1 MAAIANLL
9 VDQGATF
16 TSTVTVFNTD
26 DTLFTLT
33 DYTVA
38 AQLRKSYSSSTSTT
52 FTASIDS
59 DPTTGKIILELTPT
73 QTAALEEGRYVYDV
87 EVTNTLTSEV
97 TRVIQGVVTVSPNVT
112 RA

>member
-26 DTLFTLT
+26 DTLFNLT

-38 AQLRKSYSSSTSTT
+38 SQLRKSYSSSSAASLS
-52 FTASIDS
+52 ASI
-59 DPTTGKIILELTPT
+59 
-73 QTAALEEGRYVYDV
+73 
-87 EVTNTLTSEV
+87 
-97 TRVIQGVVTVSPNVT
+97 
-112 RA
+112 